1 VVQKVNVG
9 ILGGTGMVGRRLA
22 RLLIGHPWFELK
34 AVIGQ
39 ASIGDSYHD
48 VWHRKESAMSAHY
61 GSSFWSQ
68 DPAPPEL
75 EHLRVLSLAEGLGDQ
90 GIEVLFAAVSA
101 EGQAAE
107 QRALEQGRRVFSNS
121 PYGRFDD
128 ENPLVIP
135 EVNRAQISQARFVK
149 NPNCVTSGA
158 VMILDALAP
167 LGLRGVAVT
176 TFQSL
181 SGRGDAKYPV
191 DLVAGNVYPLHG
203 SEERTEEYIAREI
216 HKILDSDFPVSVSCN
231 RVFVQEGHFVDLRI
245 RTTRRPDTKELV
257 ALLEGYDPLAEVPLP
272 SKPLRP
278 LVVCSENGRPRPNQ
292 DSLHGRG
299 FSVAVGNLCTSDLM
313 FEVRLQYVVN
323 NLIRGAAGSALLNAE
338 YWYLS
343 TH

>member
-1 VVQKVNVG
+1 MVQKVSVG

-22 RLLIGHPWFELK
+22 QLLIGHPWFELK

-39 ASIGDSYHD
+39 GSIGEPYRD
-48 VWHRKESAMSAHY
+48 VWNRKERAVSTHY
-61 GSSFWSQ
+61 GSDFWREVPF
-68 DPAPPEL
+68 PAEL
-75 EHLRVLSLAEGLGDQ
+75 DHCHVLSLAEGLEDK

-107 QRALEQGRRVFSNS
+107 QQALDRGRRVFSNS

-128 ENPLVIP
+128 ENPLVIT
-135 EVNRAQISQARFVK
+135 EVNGERIAEARFVK

-167 LGLRGVAVT
+167 LGLEGVAVT

-191 DLVAGNVYPLHG
+191 DLVSGNVYPLHG

-216 HKILDSDFPVSVSCN
+216 HKILDSDVPVSVSCN

-245 RTTRRPDTKELV
+245 KTSRRPDVAELA
-257 ALLEGYDPLAEVPLP
+257 ALLEGYNPLKNVPLP
-272 SKPLRP
+272 SKPARP
-278 LVVCSENGRPRPNQ
+278 LVVCAEAGRPRPNQ
-292 DSLHGRG
+292 DCFHERG
-299 FSVAVGNLCTSDLM
+299 FSVAVGNLCTTDAM

-338 YWYLS
+338 YSYLL

>member
-1 VVQKVNVG
+1 MVQKVKVG

-22 RLLIGHPWFELK
+22 QLLIGHPWFELK

-39 ASIGDSYHD
+39 ASIGEPYRE
-48 VWHRKESAMSAHY
+48 VWNRKESTVSAHY
-61 GSSFWSQ
+61 GGNFWR
-68 DPAPPEL
+68 PIPFPPEL
-75 EHLRVLSLAEGLGDQ
+75 DHCRILSLAEGLEDR

-101 EGQAAE
+101 EGQSAE
-107 QRALEQGRRVFSNS
+107 QQALERGHRVFSNS

-135 EVNRAQISQARFVK
+135 EVNGAKISQARFVK

-167 LGLRGVAVT
+167 LGLEGVAVT

-191 DLVAGNVYPLHG
+191 DLVSGNVYPLYG
-203 SEERTEEYIAREI
+203 SEERTEEYIAREV
-216 HKILDSDFPVSVSCN
+216 HKILASDVPLSVSCN

-245 RTTRRPDTKELV
+245 KTARRPDTKELL
-257 ALLEGYDPLAEVPLP
+257 ALLEGYNPLSDIPLP

-278 LVVCSENGRPRPNQ
+278 LVVCSETGRPRPNQ
-292 DSLHGRG
+292 DSLHDRG
-299 FSVAVGNLCTSDLM
+299 FSVAVGNLCTSDAM

-343 TH
+343 TQ